1 MFTNNRTVSRL
12 KLLIITTL
20 LVLVPGMLLAQ
31 DESCQGQDP
40 TGNSTTCPLDTWVW
54 LLVIVAA
61 VLGEIRLSAKRKQ
74 QIYI

>member
-61 VLGEIRLSAKRKQ
+61 VLGAVKLYKQNAKLR
-74 QIYI
+74 IG

>member
-40 TGNSTTCPLDTWVW
+40 TG
-54 LLVIVAA
+54 
-61 VLGEIRLSAKRKQ
+61 
-74 QIYI
+74 